1 MATDT
6 EIAGLGRRIQP
17 DGLQEQ
23 ESAPVSDQE
32 VHLLDFL
39 LMLAERRRLVV
50 AVAAS
55 VAFVGVAVAFI
66 LPVRYTAT
74 VTIMPPQQNSSL
86 GSSLT
91 SELGGLSSMA
101 ALVGAGSGLGLK
113 NPNDMYVAMLKSHIV
128 EDALIQRFDLMKEY
142 HRSYLSDTRKVFERR
157 ASIEG
162 GLKDGLIHISF
173 EDKNKQ
179 RAAEI
184 ANAYVDQFRS
194 LSQHLAI
201 TEASRRRL
209 FFEQQFDEAKNNLT
223 NAEGA
228 LAKTQQRT
236 GLIQLDSQARVLIE
250 SAAMLRAQ
258 ISAKEVQIQ
267 GMRSYATGENAA
279 VEESEQELASM
290 RSQLGKLGGS
300 EETGSAGLIV
310 PKGQITEA
318 GLDYLRK
325 MRDVKYYETEVSILA
340 RQLELAKLDEAREGA
355 MIQVVDPALP
365 PDKRSWPKRGL
376 ISICA
381 VVSGLTLGI
390 LFALLQGSLQRAERN
405 PRVREK
411 IGRLRNAVFLR
422 KRWTA

>member
-1 MATDT
+1 
-6 EIAGLGRRIQP
+6 
-17 DGLQEQ
+17 
-23 ESAPVSDQE
+23 
-32 VHLLDFL
+32 
-39 LMLAERRRLVV
+39 
-50 AVAAS
+50 
-55 VAFVGVAVAFI
+55 
-66 LPVRYTAT
+66 
-74 VTIMPPQQNSSL
+74 
-86 GSSLT
+86 
-91 SELGGLSSMA
+91 
-101 ALVGAGSGLGLK
+101 
-113 NPNDMYVAMLKSHIV
+113 
-128 EDALIQRFDLMKEY
+128 
-142 HRSYLSDTRKVFERR
+142 
-157 ASIEG
+157 
-162 GLKDGLIHISF
+162 
-173 EDKNKQ
+173 
-179 RAAEI
+179 
-184 ANAYVDQFRS
+184 

-290 RSQLGKLGGS
+290 RSQLAKLGGS

-340 RQLELAKLDEAREGA
+340 RQLELAKLDEAG
-355 MIQVVDPALP
+355 
-365 PDKRSWPKRGL
+365 
-376 ISICA
+376 
-381 VVSGLTLGI
+381 
-390 LFALLQGSLQRAERN
+390 
-405 PRVREK
+405 RVQ
-411 IGRLRNAVFLR
+411 
-422 KRWTA
+422 

>member
-290 RSQLGKLGGS
+290 RSQLAKLGGS

-325 MRDVKYYETEVSILA
+325 MRDVK
-340 RQLELAKLDEAREGA
+340 LAKLDEAREGA